1 MKLKFSL
8 FFIFYPLKCFKG
20 KKCLSPVAITQPQDY
35 HIWMTSLFDVVLSF
49 NMFLVSFTVMGLPH
63 WKRSVSIA
71 TTVMDDSSP
80 KLLEHRKTE
89 LQERRKTYRFS
100 QSMWILV
107 SVCVCVC
114 HPVCVCVSGGS
125 LGLQGFP
132 DALMPKRR
140 QIYRKTLDLR
150 MRRGA
155 ILSILCTTRKPKHTL
170 ILLHTPHQNYPIWLF
185 ITQLES

>member
-100 QSMWILV
+100 QSTWTLV
-107 SVCVCVC
+107 SVCVCVFVTLFVF
-114 HPVCVCVSGGS
+114 VCQVDHLGSRDSQMHWCQNGGRSTARRSIWEWEEERFWAFSALRVS
-125 LGLQGFP
+125 LNTHLYFC
-132 DALMPKRR
+132 
-140 QIYRKTLDLR
+140 IHHTKT
-150 MRRGA
+150 
-155 ILSILCTTRKPKHTL
+155 
-170 ILLHTPHQNYPIWLF
+170 
-185 ITQLES
+185 TQFGYL